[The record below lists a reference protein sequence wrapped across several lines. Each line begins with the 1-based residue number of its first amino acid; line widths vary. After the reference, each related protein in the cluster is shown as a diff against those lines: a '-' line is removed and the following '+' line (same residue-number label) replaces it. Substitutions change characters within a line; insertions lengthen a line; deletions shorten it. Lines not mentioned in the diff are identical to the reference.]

1 MALARL
7 RAQRI
12 LAGIRRGSSYPVVVD
27 TASGSF
33 LMKLR
38 GAAQGVPP
46 LIAELI
52 AAELAT
58 LLGLPVPERALI
70 TLDEDVP
77 SLDRND
83 ELQDVLGK
91 SHGLNLGF
99 RFLAGARDLATR
111 DLPGLDP
118 DWAAR
123 VLWLDGLLMNPD
135 RTARNPNILIWQHR
149 PWLVDHGASL
159 SFHYDWPSLTEQT
172 PREIGFDVSA
182 HLLYASAARMQQL
195 DAELSAAFTREVL
208 SSAVATV
215 PADFIEAAFP
225 AADAARL
232 RATYAAFLWK
242 RLKAPRPFIAG

>member
-1 MALARL
+1 M
-7 RAQRI
+7 
-12 LAGIRRGSSYPVVVD
+12 VVE

-33 LMKLR
+33 LVKLR

-58 LLGLPVPERALI
+58 ALGLPVPERALV

-83 ELQDVLGK
+83 ELQDVLAK
-91 SHGLNLGF
+91 SHGYNLGF
-99 RFLAGARDLATR
+99 RFLAGARDLTAR

-135 RTARNPNILIWQHR
+135 RTPHNPNVLIWQHR
-149 PWLVDHGASL
+149 PWLVDHGAAL
-159 SFHYDWPSLTEQT
+159 SFHYDWAGLTEQT
-172 PREIGFDVSA
+172 PREPAFDASTHVFGA
-182 HLLYASAARMQQL
+182 HAERMQAL
-195 DAELSAAFTREVL
+195 DAELSAVFRREVL
-208 SSAVATV
+208 SSAVAAV
-215 PADFIEAAFP
+215 PNDFVQTAFP
-225 AADAARL
+225 GADAARV
-232 RATYAAFLWK
+232 RAAYAAFLWK
-242 RLKAPRPFIAG
+242 RLKPPRPFAAG

>member
-1 MALARL
+1 
-7 RAQRI
+7 
-12 LAGIRRGSSYPVVVD
+12 
-27 TASGSF
+27 
-33 LMKLR
+33 MKLR
-38 GAAQGVPP
+38 GAAQGIPP

-58 LLGLPVPERALI
+58 VLGLPVPERALI

-83 ELQDVLGK
+83 ELQDVLAN
-91 SHGLNLGF
+91 SRGLNLGF
-99 RFLAGARDLATR
+99 RFLAGARDLTAR
-111 DLPGLDP
+111 DLRGLDP
-118 DWAAR
+118 GWAAR

-159 SFHYDWPSLTEQT
+159 SFHYDWTSLSEQT
-172 PREIGFDVSA
+172 PREASFDVND
-182 HLLYASAARMQQL
+182 HLLHASAARMQQL
-195 DAELSAAFTREVL
+195 DAELSAGFTRDVL
-208 SSAVATV
+208 SSAVAAV

-242 RLKAPRPFIAG
+242 RLKPPRPFIPG